1 MHLEFANVLNFVST
15 VTLIG
20 ALVFTGLQVRKFRKT

>member
-1 MHLEFANVLNFVST
+1 MHLEFANILNLIST

-20 ALVFTGLQVRKFRKT
+20 ALVFTGLQVRKLRKT